1 MPAAHDAG
9 AVHARPGADCPPPP
23 RALSRPHARPP
34 PPRAQGETFTAEQ
47 ATELFFRVTKLFQCK
62 DVYLRRLVYL
72 LIKELANSAD
82 QVIIVTNCLQQDIN
96 RTEQEMFRSNAMRVL
111 CRIIDSAMLGQIGAP
126 PPASLRRACARLT
139 QRWRQTAERLI
150 KQTIT
155 DNSPSV
161 ASAGLVSAIFLM
173 KDNGDVYIDVIEGR
187 TRDPYSMEANLHLR
201 MQRMSSAVWSE
212 KPMPMTRRISRA

>member
-1 MPAAHDAG
+1 MS
-9 AVHARPGADCPPPP
+9 PPPP
-23 RALSRPHARPP
+23 PPPALSRPHARPP

-126 PPASLRRACARLT
+126 PASLRRACARLT
-139 QRWRQTAERLI
+139 QRWRKPQSASSSRRSRTTAPPSRRRVS
-150 KQTIT
+150 
-155 DNSPSV
+155 SP
-161 ASAGLVSAIFLM
+161 
-173 KDNGDVYIDVIEGR
+173 
-187 TRDPYSMEANLHLR
+187 P
-201 MQRMSSAVWSE
+201 SS
-212 KPMPMTRRISRA
+212 